1 MSTYRINTENTGL
14 DTDAKARR
22 MAEILASAGYDVE
35 FTRDFGLVNPTA
47 SCPCTD
53 AEWEAALIQAD
64 AEA

>member
-1 MSTYRINTENTGL
+1 MSYRINTENTGL

-22 MAEILASAGYDVE
+22 MAEILTEQGYNVE
-35 FTRDFGLVNPTA
+35 FTGDFGHINPNA
-47 SCPCTD
+47 NCPCTD